1 MSATWIDFP
10 ISVGWWWVW
19 DDILKLEPVRVYV
32 EEIDKEQDGRGY
44 FKARGFEKH
53 YHANSDV
60 SYSRDNVV
68 LARGGL
74 LPQLQSA
81 PHDPFDH
88 AKEWFVDEGHR
99 VVR

>member
-32 EEIDKEQDGRGY
+32 EKIDKEQNGHNY
-44 FKARGFEKH
+44 FKARGFERH
-53 YHANSDV
+53 YHANGDV
-60 SYSRDNVV
+60 SYSRDEVWTCC
-68 LARGGL
+68 AHDGS
-74 LPQLQSA
+74 P